1 MTERGER
8 ILGIVMAVILVPPML
23 LGVLMVVGMMI
34 EVIGQH
40 NEEHERCLKRATNG
54 YEIRQCR

>member
-1 MTERGER
+1 
-8 ILGIVMAVILVPPML
+8 MAVILVPPML